1 MQYQI
6 NKAIKLGV
14 AVIALILL
22 VLLGIYLYFYFKTA
36 VPEDYTKTV
45 QTGGTIEAKY
55 MQRGPHRVAHIA
67 RDASGAAQ
75 RYDIYYPE
83 DALRQANSAPQAQ
96 STKWPLIVFAN
107 GTGVPG
113 SRYSAVFEHMA
124 SWGFIVIGNEDL
136 MSGTGESTAETLSYI
151 LELNDVEE
159 SRFFQKIDVD
169 RVGICGHSQGGAGVF
184 NAITSK
190 ENSGIY
196 KTAVVLS
203 PANEEASKMIHWDYD
218 LNAVQIPVLMLAG
231 TEGSFETMIVIP
243 FENMT
248 TMYEKMPH
256 PKAMARKTGKN
267 HPQMLYEADGY
278 VTAWFMWR
286 LQGDSEAGA
295 AFEGGS
301 PELLRNPLYQDQRID
316 LEATGGSQ

>member
-1 MQYQI
+1 MQHHVNRSI
-6 NKAIKLGV
+6 T
-14 AVIALILL
+14 IALLILGAILL
-22 VLLGIYLYFYFKTA
+22 SALGLYLYFYFKTA
-36 VPEDYTKTV
+36 VPEDYTKKV
-45 QTGGTIEAKY
+45 QTGGAIEAKY
-55 MQRGPHRVAHIA
+55 MQRGSHSVGHIA
-67 RDASGAAQ
+67 RDANGAAQ
-75 RYDIYYPE
+75 QYDIYYPE
-83 DALRQANSAPQAQ
+83 NALDQKNE
-96 STKWPLIVFAN
+96 KYPLVVFAN

-151 LELNDVEE
+151 LRLNDAED
-159 SRFFQKIDVD
+159 SRFFQTIDID

-190 ENSGIY
+190 ENSEIY

-203 PANEEASKMIHWDYD
+203 PANEEASKMVHWDYD
-218 LNAVQIPVLMLAG
+218 LTEVEIPVLMMAG
-231 TEGSFETMIVIP
+231 TQGSFETMIVIP
-243 FENMT
+243 FEDMM
-248 TMYEKMPH
+248 TMYEKMPR
-256 PKAMARKTGKN
+256 PKAMARKTGRD

-286 LQGDSEAGA
+286 LQGDQEAAA
-295 AFEGGS
+295 AFEGDS

-316 LEATGGSQ
+316 H